1 MTVIKAQQ
9 AEQFLKTLDLRYRAI
24 LLYGTDAGV
33 IAERART
40 AAKKLAE
47 SSDPP
52 GEILRIE
59 DADLEL
65 EPDRLLVEAQTIPMF
80 GGPKVI
86 HTRTSRRVNA
96 QVLQPL
102 LQNGALAGALVVE
115 AGNLRPDDSLRVLF
129 ERSPNAAAVAC
140 YADETRTLDSII
152 SETLE
157 QAGVTITREAREA
170 LIARLG
176 ADRALTR
183 GELEKLVLY
192 TRSKRQI
199 TIDDVDAIVGDA
211 SELAIETVVLAA
223 ASGDARRAVQ
233 EFDRVVASGESPQAV
248 ISAVQRHMQRLHRLR
263 ASLER
268 GQSMDAALRQLRP
281 PIHFKTRPHLE
292 AQCRIWTI
300 EKLNTSFSHIADAA
314 KEARLNSA
322 VEASIAERLLLDI
335 AHTAKS
341 DASARSTQ
349 A

>member
-1 MTVIKAQQ
+1 MTAIKAQQ

-52 GEILRIE
+52 GDILRIE
-59 DADLEL
+59 DADLEV

-86 HTRTSRRVNA
+86 HTRASRRVTA

-102 LQNGALAGALVVE
+102 LQEGALAGALVVE

-129 ERSPNAAAVAC
+129 EKSASAAAIAC
-140 YADETRTLDSII
+140 FADESRTLDSII

-157 QAGVTITREAREA
+157 QAGITITRDARQA
-170 LIARLG
+170 LLARLG

-192 TRSKRQI
+192 TRGKSQI
-199 TIDDVDAIVGDA
+199 DIDDVDAIVGDA

-223 ASGDARRAVQ
+223 ASGEARRAVQ
-233 EFDRVVASGESPQAV
+233 ELDRVIAAGESPQTV
-248 ISAVQRHMQRLHRLR
+248 IAAVQRHMQRLHRLR
-263 ASLER
+263 ASLES
-268 GQSMDAALRQLRP
+268 GHSMDAALRQLRP
-281 PIHFKTRPHLE
+281 PVHFKTRPHLE
-292 AQCRIWTI
+292 AQCRMWAI
-300 EKLNTSFSHIADAA
+300 ENLNAALSRIADAA

-322 VEASIAERLLLDI
+322 LEATIAERLLLDL
-335 AHTAKS
+335 ARSARGS
-341 DASARSTQ
+341 ASART

>member
-1 MTVIKAQQ
+1 MTAIKAQQ

-33 IAERART
+33 ITERART
-40 AAKKLAE
+40 AARKLAE

-52 GEILRIE
+52 GDILRIE
-59 DADLEL
+59 DADLEV

-86 HTRTSRRVNA
+86 HTRASRRVTA

-102 LQNGALAGALVVE
+102 LQEGALAGALVVE
-115 AGNLRPDDSLRVLF
+115 AGNLRPDDSLRLLF
-129 ERSPNAAAVAC
+129 EKSANAAAIAC
-140 YADETRTLDSII
+140 FADESRTLDSII

-157 QAGVTITREAREA
+157 QAGITITRDARQA
-170 LIARLG
+170 LLARLG

-192 TRSKRQI
+192 TRGKSQI
-199 TIDDVDAIVGDA
+199 DIDDVDAIVGDA

-223 ASGDARRAVQ
+223 ASGEARRAVQ
-233 EFDRVVASGESPQAV
+233 ELDRVIAAGESPQTV
-248 ISAVQRHMQRLHRLR
+248 IAAVQRHMQRLHRLR
-263 ASLER
+263 ASLES

-281 PIHFKTRPHLE
+281 PVHFKTRPHLE
-292 AQCRIWTI
+292 AQCRMWAI
-300 EKLNTSFSHIADAA
+300 ENLNAALSRIADAA

-322 VEASIAERLLLDI
+322 LEATIAEGLLLDL
-335 AHTAKS
+335 ARSARGS
-341 DASARSTQ
+341 ASART

>member
-1 MTVIKAQQ
+1 MTAIKAQQ

-33 IAERART
+33 ITERART
-40 AAKKLAE
+40 AARKLAE

-52 GEILRIE
+52 GDILRIE
-59 DADLEL
+59 DADLEV

-86 HTRTSRRVNA
+86 HTRASRRVTA

-102 LQNGALAGALVVE
+102 LQEGALAGALVVE
-115 AGNLRPDDSLRVLF
+115 AGNLRPDDSLRLLF
-129 ERSPNAAAVAC
+129 EKSANAAAIAC
-140 YADETRTLDSII
+140 FADESRTLDSII

-157 QAGVTITREAREA
+157 QAGITITRDARQA
-170 LIARLG
+170 LLARLG

-192 TRSKRQI
+192 TRGKSQI
-199 TIDDVDAIVGDA
+199 DIDDVDAIVGDA

-223 ASGDARRAVQ
+223 ASGEARRAVQ
-233 EFDRVVASGESPQAV
+233 ELDRVIAAGESPQTV
-248 ISAVQRHMQRLHRLR
+248 IAAVQRHMQRLHRLR
-263 ASLER
+263 ASLES
-268 GQSMDAALRQLRP
+268 GHSMDAALRQLRP
-281 PIHFKTRPHLE
+281 PVHFKTRPHLE
-292 AQCRIWTI
+292 AQCRMWAI
-300 EKLNTSFSHIADAA
+300 ENLNAALSRIADAA

-322 VEASIAERLLLDI
+322 LEATIAEGLLLDL
-335 AHTAKS
+335 ARSARGS
-341 DASARSTQ
+341 ASART

>member
-1 MTVIKAQQ
+1 MTAIKAQQ

-33 IAERART
+33 ITERART
-40 AAKKLAE
+40 AARKLAE

-52 GEILRIE
+52 GDILRIE
-59 DADLEL
+59 DADLEV

-86 HTRTSRRVNA
+86 HTRASRRVTA

-102 LQNGALAGALVVE
+102 LQEGALAGALVVE
-115 AGNLRPDDSLRVLF
+115 AGNLRPDDSLRLLF
-129 ERSPNAAAVAC
+129 EKSASAAAIAC
-140 YADETRTLDSII
+140 FADESRTLDSII

-157 QAGVTITREAREA
+157 QAGITITRDARQA
-170 LIARLG
+170 LLARLG

-192 TRSKRQI
+192 TRGKSQI
-199 TIDDVDAIVGDA
+199 DIDDVDAIVGDA

-223 ASGDARRAVQ
+223 ASGEARRAVQ
-233 EFDRVVASGESPQAV
+233 ELDRVIASGESPQTV
-248 ISAVQRHMQRLHRLR
+248 IAAVQRHMQRLHRLR
-263 ASLER
+263 ASLES

-281 PIHFKTRPHLE
+281 PVHFKTRPHLE
-292 AQCRIWTI
+292 AQCRMWAI
-300 EKLNTSFSHIADAA
+300 ENLNAALSRIADAA

-322 VEASIAERLLLDI
+322 LEATIAEGLLLDL
-335 AHTAKS
+335 ARSARGS
-341 DASARSTQ
+341 ASART

>member
-1 MTVIKAQQ
+1 MTAIKAQQ

-52 GEILRIE
+52 GDILRIE
-59 DADLEL
+59 DADLEV

-86 HTRTSRRVNA
+86 HTRASRRVTA

-102 LQNGALAGALVVE
+102 LQEGALAGALVVE

-129 ERSPNAAAVAC
+129 EKSANAAAIAC
-140 YADETRTLDSII
+140 FADESRTLDSIV

-157 QAGVTITREAREA
+157 QAGITITRDARQA
-170 LIARLG
+170 LLARLG

-192 TRSKRQI
+192 TRGKSQI
-199 TIDDVDAIVGDA
+199 DIDDVDAIVGDA

-223 ASGDARRAVQ
+223 ASGEARRAVQ
-233 EFDRVVASGESPQAV
+233 ELDRVIASGESPQTV
-248 ISAVQRHMQRLHRLR
+248 IAAVQRHMQRLHRLR
-263 ASLER
+263 ASLES

-281 PIHFKTRPHLE
+281 PVHFKTRPHLE
-292 AQCRIWTI
+292 AQCRMWAI
-300 EKLNTSFSHIADAA
+300 ENLNAALSRIADAA

-322 VEASIAERLLLDI
+322 LEATIAERLLLDL
-335 AHTAKS
+335 ARSARGS
-341 DASARSTQ
+341 ASART

>member
-1 MTVIKAQQ
+1 MTAIKAQQ

-40 AAKKLAE
+40 AARKLAE

-52 GEILRIE
+52 GDILRIE
-59 DADLEL
+59 DADLEV

-86 HTRTSRRVNA
+86 HTRASRRVTA

-102 LQNGALAGALVVE
+102 LQEGALAGALVVE

-129 ERSPNAAAVAC
+129 EKSANAAAIAC
-140 YADETRTLDSII
+140 FADESRTLDSII

-157 QAGVTITREAREA
+157 QAGITITRDARQA
-170 LIARLG
+170 LLARLG

-192 TRSKRQI
+192 TRGKSQI
-199 TIDDVDAIVGDA
+199 DIDDVDAIVGDA

-223 ASGDARRAVQ
+223 ASGEARRAVQ
-233 EFDRVVASGESPQAV
+233 ELDRVIAAGESPQTV
-248 ISAVQRHMQRLHRLR
+248 IAAVQRHMQRLHRLR
-263 ASLER
+263 ASLES
-268 GQSMDAALRQLRP
+268 GHSMDAALRQLRP
-281 PIHFKTRPHLE
+281 PVHFKTRPHLE
-292 AQCRIWTI
+292 AQCRMWAI
-300 EKLNTSFSHIADAA
+300 ENLNAALSRIADAA

-322 VEASIAERLLLDI
+322 LEATIAERLLLDL
-335 AHTAKS
+335 ARSARS
-341 DASARSTQ
+341 SASART

>member
-1 MTVIKAQQ
+1 MTAIKAQQ

-52 GEILRIE
+52 GDILRIE
-59 DADLEL
+59 DADLEV

-86 HTRTSRRVNA
+86 HTRASRRVTA

-102 LQNGALAGALVVE
+102 LQEGALAGALVVE
-115 AGNLRPDDSLRVLF
+115 AGNLRPDDSLRLLF
-129 ERSPNAAAVAC
+129 EKSANAAAIAC
-140 YADETRTLDSII
+140 FADESRTLDSII

-157 QAGVTITREAREA
+157 QAGITITRDARQA
-170 LIARLG
+170 LLARLG

-192 TRSKRQI
+192 TRGKSQI
-199 TIDDVDAIVGDA
+199 DIDDVDAIVGDA

-223 ASGDARRAVQ
+223 ASGEARRAVQ
-233 EFDRVVASGESPQAV
+233 ELDRVIAAGESPQTV
-248 ISAVQRHMQRLHRLR
+248 IAAVQRHMQRLHRLR
-263 ASLER
+263 ASLES
-268 GQSMDAALRQLRP
+268 GHSMDAALRQLRP
-281 PIHFKTRPHLE
+281 PVHFKTRPHLE
-292 AQCRIWTI
+292 AQCRMWAI
-300 EKLNTSFSHIADAA
+300 ENLNAALSRIADAA

-322 VEASIAERLLLDI
+322 LEATIAERLLLDL
-335 AHTAKS
+335 ARSARGS
-341 DASARSTQ
+341 ASART

>member
-1 MTVIKAQQ
+1 MTAIKAQQ

-33 IAERART
+33 ITERART
-40 AAKKLAE
+40 AARKLAE

-52 GEILRIE
+52 GDILRIE
-59 DADLEL
+59 DADLEV

-86 HTRTSRRVNA
+86 HTRASRRVTA

-102 LQNGALAGALVVE
+102 LQEGALAGALVVE
-115 AGNLRPDDSLRVLF
+115 AGNLRPDDSLRLLF
-129 ERSPNAAAVAC
+129 EKSANAAAIAC
-140 YADETRTLDSII
+140 FADESRTLDSII

-157 QAGVTITREAREA
+157 QAGITITRDARQA
-170 LIARLG
+170 LLARLG

-192 TRSKRQI
+192 TRGKCQI
-199 TIDDVDAIVGDA
+199 DIDDVDAIVGDA

-223 ASGDARRAVQ
+223 ASGEARRAVQ
-233 EFDRVVASGESPQAV
+233 ELDRVIASGESPQTV
-248 ISAVQRHMQRLHRLR
+248 IAAVQRHMQRLHRLR
-263 ASLER
+263 ASLES

-281 PIHFKTRPHLE
+281 PVHFKTRPHLE
-292 AQCRIWTI
+292 AQCRMWVI
-300 EKLNTSFSHIADAA
+300 ENLNAALSRIADAA

-322 VEASIAERLLLDI
+322 LEATIAERLLLDL
-335 AHTAKS
+335 ARSARS
-341 DASARSTQ
+341 SASART

>member
-1 MTVIKAQQ
+1 MTAIKAQQ

-33 IAERART
+33 ITERART
-40 AAKKLAE
+40 AARKLAE

-52 GEILRIE
+52 GDILRIE
-59 DADLEL
+59 DADLEV

-86 HTRTSRRVNA
+86 HTRASRRVTA

-102 LQNGALAGALVVE
+102 LQEGALAGALVVE
-115 AGNLRPDDSLRVLF
+115 AGNLRPDDSLRLLF
-129 ERSPNAAAVAC
+129 EKSANAAAIAC
-140 YADETRTLDSII
+140 FADESRTLDSII

-157 QAGVTITREAREA
+157 QAGITITRDARQA
-170 LIARLG
+170 LLARLG

-192 TRSKRQI
+192 TRGKSQI
-199 TIDDVDAIVGDA
+199 DIDDVDAIVGDA
-211 SELAIETVVLAA
+211 SELAIETVALAA
-223 ASGDARRAVQ
+223 ASGEARRAVQ
-233 EFDRVVASGESPQAV
+233 ELDRVIAAGESPQTV
-248 ISAVQRHMQRLHRLR
+248 IAAVQRHIQRLHRLR
-263 ASLER
+263 ASLES

-281 PIHFKTRPHLE
+281 PVHFKTRPHLE
-292 AQCRIWTI
+292 AQCRMWAI
-300 EKLNTSFSHIADAA
+300 EKLNAALSRIADAA

-322 VEASIAERLLLDI
+322 LEATIAERLLLDL
-335 AHTAKS
+335 ARFAKGS
-341 DASARSTQ
+341 ASARSAQ

>member
-1 MTVIKAQQ
+1 MTAIKAQQ

-52 GEILRIE
+52 GDILRIE
-59 DADLEL
+59 DADLEV

-86 HTRTSRRVNA
+86 HTRASRRVTA

-102 LQNGALAGALVVE
+102 LQEGALAGALVVE
-115 AGNLRPDDSLRVLF
+115 AGNLRPDDSLRLLF
-129 ERSPNAAAVAC
+129 EKSANAAAIAC
-140 YADETRTLDSII
+140 FADESRTLDSII

-157 QAGVTITREAREA
+157 QAGITITRDARQA
-170 LIARLG
+170 LLARLG

-192 TRSKRQI
+192 TRGKSQI
-199 TIDDVDAIVGDA
+199 DIDDVDAIVGDA

-223 ASGDARRAVQ
+223 ASGEGRRAVQ
-233 EFDRVVASGESPQAV
+233 ELDRVIAAGESPQTV
-248 ISAVQRHMQRLHRLR
+248 IAAVQRHMQRLHRLR
-263 ASLER
+263 ASLES
-268 GQSMDAALRQLRP
+268 GHSMDAALRQLRP
-281 PIHFKTRPHLE
+281 PVHFKTRPHLE
-292 AQCRIWTI
+292 AQCRMWAI
-300 EKLNTSFSHIADAA
+300 ENLNAALSRIADAA

-322 VEASIAERLLLDI
+322 LEATIAERLLLDL
-335 AHTAKS
+335 ARSARGS
-341 DASARSTQ
+341 ASART

>member
-1 MTVIKAQQ
+1 MTAIKAQQ

-33 IAERART
+33 ITERART
-40 AAKKLAE
+40 AARKLAE

-52 GEILRIE
+52 GDILRIE
-59 DADLEL
+59 DADLEV

-86 HTRTSRRVNA
+86 HTRASRRVTA

-102 LQNGALAGALVVE
+102 LQEGALAGALVVE
-115 AGNLRPDDSLRVLF
+115 AGNLRPDDSLRLLF
-129 ERSPNAAAVAC
+129 EKSANAAAIAC
-140 YADETRTLDSII
+140 FADESRTLDSII

-157 QAGVTITREAREA
+157 QAGITITRDARQA
-170 LIARLG
+170 LLARLG

-192 TRSKRQI
+192 TRGKSQI
-199 TIDDVDAIVGDA
+199 DIDDVDAIVGDA

-223 ASGDARRAVQ
+223 ASGEARRAVQ
-233 EFDRVVASGESPQAV
+233 ELDRVIAAGESPQTV
-248 ISAVQRHMQRLHRLR
+248 IAAVQRHMQRLHRLR
-263 ASLER
+263 ASLES

-281 PIHFKTRPHLE
+281 PVHFKTRPHLE
-292 AQCRIWTI
+292 AQCRMWAI
-300 EKLNTSFSHIADAA
+300 ENLNAALSRIADAA

-322 VEASIAERLLLDI
+322 LEATIAERLLLDL
-335 AHTAKS
+335 ARSARS
-341 DASARSTQ
+341 SASART

>member
-1 MTVIKAQQ
+1 MTAIKAQQ

-33 IAERART
+33 ITERART
-40 AAKKLAE
+40 AARKLAE

-52 GEILRIE
+52 GDILRIE
-59 DADLEL
+59 DADLEV

-86 HTRTSRRVNA
+86 HTRASRRVTA

-102 LQNGALAGALVVE
+102 LQEGALAGALVVE
-115 AGNLRPDDSLRVLF
+115 AGNLRPDDSLRLLF
-129 ERSPNAAAVAC
+129 EKSANAAAIAC
-140 YADETRTLDSII
+140 FADESRTLDSII

-157 QAGVTITREAREA
+157 QAGITITRDARQA
-170 LIARLG
+170 LLARLG

-192 TRSKRQI
+192 TRGKSQI
-199 TIDDVDAIVGDA
+199 DIDDVDAIVGDA

-223 ASGDARRAVQ
+223 ASGEARRAVQ
-233 EFDRVVASGESPQAV
+233 ELDRVIASGESPQTV
-248 ISAVQRHMQRLHRLR
+248 IAAVQRHMQRLHRLR
-263 ASLER
+263 ASLES

-281 PIHFKTRPHLE
+281 PVHFKTRPHLE
-292 AQCRIWTI
+292 AQCRMWAI
-300 EKLNTSFSHIADAA
+300 ENLNAALSRIADAA

-322 VEASIAERLLLDI
+322 LEATIAERLLLDL
-335 AHTAKS
+335 ARSARGS
-341 DASARSTQ
+341 ASART

>member
-1 MTVIKAQQ
+1 MTAIKAQQ

-52 GEILRIE
+52 GDILRIE
-59 DADLEL
+59 DADLEV

-86 HTRTSRRVNA
+86 HTRASRRVTA

-102 LQNGALAGALVVE
+102 LQEGALAGALVVE
-115 AGNLRPDDSLRVLF
+115 AGNLRPDDSLRLLF
-129 ERSPNAAAVAC
+129 EKSANAAAIAC
-140 YADETRTLDSII
+140 FADESRTLDSII

-157 QAGVTITREAREA
+157 QAGITITRDARQA
-170 LIARLG
+170 LLARLG

-192 TRSKRQI
+192 TRGKSQI
-199 TIDDVDAIVGDA
+199 DIDDVDAIVGDA

-223 ASGDARRAVQ
+223 ASGEARRAVQ
-233 EFDRVVASGESPQAV
+233 ELDRVIASGESPQTV
-248 ISAVQRHMQRLHRLR
+248 IAAVQRHMQRLHRLR
-263 ASLER
+263 ASLES

-281 PIHFKTRPHLE
+281 PVHFKTRPHLE
-292 AQCRIWTI
+292 AQCRMWAI
-300 EKLNTSFSHIADAA
+300 ENLNAALSRIADAA

-322 VEASIAERLLLDI
+322 LEATIAEGLLLDL
-335 AHTAKS
+335 ARSARGS
-341 DASARSTQ
+341 ASARTAQ